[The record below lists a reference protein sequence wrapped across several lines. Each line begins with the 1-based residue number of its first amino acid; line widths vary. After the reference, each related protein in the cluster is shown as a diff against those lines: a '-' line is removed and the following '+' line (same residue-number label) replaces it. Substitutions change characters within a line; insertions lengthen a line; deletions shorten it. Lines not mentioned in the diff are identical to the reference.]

1 MARRLSSY
9 WAKKHN
15 VDIWGNPLGS
25 KKPVKHAQPKPIIK
39 KPKRIVPKPTPVRHI
54 KQQPIA
60 RKVQTIPTRQ
70 TPIKTIEPTRKS
82 SPKHIPPVKTVNTDK
97 LMIQKEYNKVEYTK
111 KGKTLIPIMG
121 EGKVYRYKA
130 AEYPESSDWS
140 IKSHKKDM
148 SGRFDIKPYHIGG
161 TRYDVTPHYE
171 IPEGKT
177 VAQEYEEYE
186 SNFGKYTPYKIKHS
200 RSYPNT
206 MFKRKYGRHISEFYP
221 TKTAT
226 QHITREFIEVKDN
239 VFKEILGLKGDNLNL
254 STKEYSVNDIK
265 DLIELLVKADAWG
278 YVAYHDRQNNTFY
291 TYVNKRQSNTGSFS
305 SMTISTDRWFEKLTP
320 LSKNPGERK
329 KYLDAFK
336 KFEFSIIKIACK
348 HCGAYNKP
356 GDYMCYKCYTE
367 LEHNEPKQKLKPV
380 DYTKKPLLKPSERL
394 EYGIVYEK
402 PGFPG
407 SYIVES
413 DLGTYKSDNAAYEMM
428 EKRIKQVKAGKFGKE
443 PRIYYSA
450 IVKIVD
456 DTPIV
461 VEVEKDTRQVVE
473 PEKVENKPKKYVY
486 IIETSVK
493 GVHRRYYP
501 YREGKDSYAEPKI
514 FLTEDQAKK
523 FSTKLINEWNTKNKS
538 YYDEGIEYRTRV
550 KKVEFEDMDSFARKF
565 W

>member
-39 KPKRIVPKPTPVRHI
+39 KPKRIITKPTPVRHI

-60 RKVQTIPTRQ
+60 RKVQTIQPKPQ
-70 TPIKTIEPTRKS
+70 PVKTIEP
-82 SPKHIPPVKTVNTDK
+82 VKK
-97 LMIQKEYNKVEYTK
+97 QKEKGIDTNKMISDNIKNYEKVEYIK
-111 KGKTLIPIMG
+111 KGKKLVPIIG

-130 AEYPESSDWS
+130 AEYPEVSDWS
-140 IKSHKKDM
+140 IKTLKKGDIRK
-148 SGRFDIKPYHIGG
+148 GRFDIKPYHIGG
-161 TRYDVTPHYE
+161 TRYEVTPHYE

-177 VAQEYEEYE
+177 VKQEYEDYK
-186 SNFGKYTPYKIKHS
+186 SNFGKYQPYKIKHS

-239 VFKEILGLKGDNLNL
+239 VFKEILGLKGDKFNL

-265 DLIELLVKADAWG
+265 DLTELLVKADAWG
-278 YVAYHDRQNNTFY
+278 YVAYHDRQENTFY
-291 TYVNKRQSNTGSFS
+291 TYVNKRQSSTGSFS
-305 SMTISTDRWFEKLTP
+305 SMTIRTYRWFEKLTP
-320 LSKNPGERK
+320 LGKNPGERK
-329 KYLDAFK
+329 KYAEAYQ
-336 KFEFSIIKIACK
+336 KFELSIIKIACK
-348 HCGAYNKP
+348 NCGALNHPDNYL
-356 GDYMCYKCYTE
+356 CYKCHKE
-367 LEHNEPKQKLKPV
+367 LEHNKPKQQSKPEV
-380 DYTKKPLLKPSERL
+380 KEKPLKPSERL
-394 EYGIVYEK
+394 EYAIVYEK

-407 SYIVES
+407 SYIIES
-413 DLGTYKSDNAAYEMM
+413 DLGTYKSDTAAYEMM

-450 IVKIVD
+450 IVKITN
-456 DTPIV
+456 DTTIV
-461 VEVEKDTRQVVE
+461 LEVEKDTKQVVK

-486 IIETSVK
+486 IIETSIK
-493 GVHRRYYP
+493 GIPGNRYYP
-501 YREGKDSYAEPKI
+501 YREGKGRYVDPKI
-514 FLTEDQAKK
+514 FTTEQEAKK
-523 FSTKLINEWNTKNKS
+523 FSKKLTDEWNTENKR
-538 YYDEGIEYRTRV
+538 YYDEGMEYRTRI
-550 KKVEFEDMDSFARKF
+550 KKVEFKDIDTFSRMF